1 MTNFPA
7 DAETH
12 WDRVQGYLV
21 KTRPDCEV
29 ESEYVA
35 SGQAPMLF
43 MWMEHLMAGFAFSN
57 GDTRASYRK
66 LFGSFKDYYAEN
78 RGRLDAVD
86 LSFVFCV
93 QPGLRDLE
101 RFSSEIETDVY
112 FCRKFVV
119 PLTGSLDRSF
129 EGLPFLPLTLGTERL
144 QRPPSARTFMQQC
157 GVSATLAKYLAV
169 PYQRGAENIVRD
181 CLDES
186 SKWTPILA
194 SPGRPKMSIGGEHGE
209 KEAVHLNSVTI
220 ENFRAYRKKQIFHL
234 GSAVTVLYG
243 PNGFGKT
250 SFFDAMDFVAT
261 GGVGRLGLS
270 ANTDR
275 FAKAVTHLDS
285 KAEDG
290 VVGLRFFRRRGD
302 EGAQSARRIESPSPG
317 GRRCVRSEG
326 GACGDHRRGIG
337 ADGSHRPSC
346 ESVQGNP
353 SLQSRTS

>member
-1 MTNFPA
+1 MTNFPV

-12 WDRVQGYLV
+12 WDRVHGYLV

-29 ESEYVA
+29 KSESVV

-43 MWMEHLMAGFAFSN
+43 MWMARLMAGFAFSN

-78 RGRLDAVD
+78 RERLDAVD

-93 QPGLRDLE
+93 QPDLPDLDE
-101 RFSSEIETDVY
+101 FSSEIETDVY

-129 EGLPFLPLTLGTERL
+129 EGLPFLPLALGTGRL
-144 QRPPSARTFMQQC
+144 QRPPSARTYMHQC

-169 PYQRGAENIVRD
+169 PHQRGAENIVKD

-186 SKWTPILA
+186 SHWTPILA
-194 SPGRPKMSIGGEHGE
+194 SQGRTKMSIAAGQGEE
-209 KEAVHLNSVTI
+209 ESVRLDSVAI
-220 ENFRAYRKKQIFHL
+220 ENFRAYRKRQVFQL
-234 GSAVTVLYG
+234 GSAITVLYG

-275 FAKAVTHLDS
+275 FAKAVAHLDS
-285 KAEDG
+285 KPEDA
-290 VVGLRFFRRRGD
+290 VVRL
-302 EGAQSARRIESPSPG
+302 A
-317 GRRCVRSEG
+317 
-326 GACGDHRRGIG
+326 
-337 ADGSHRPSC
+337 
-346 ESVQGNP
+346 
-353 SLQSRTS
+353 L